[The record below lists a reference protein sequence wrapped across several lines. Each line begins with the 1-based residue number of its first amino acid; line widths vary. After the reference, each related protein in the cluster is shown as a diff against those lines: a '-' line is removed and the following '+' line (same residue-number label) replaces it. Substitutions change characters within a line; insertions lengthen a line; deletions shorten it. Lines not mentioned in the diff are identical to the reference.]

1 MTTTLTWSGDVDSTQ
16 PEGIKTGI
24 MLKKGERITVEATGW
39 IKVGKEDSAWAA
51 PQGLPGRIGSKSTLR
66 ARIGDGKQDYDIVNK
81 AAGWEAPADGELIL
95 FVADSHYADNSGSFE
110 ARVYRHE
117 ETNCCCDDKS
127 EQDAEN
133 LSPKHP
139 DGQAANQCGCEVD
152 PKNPPE
158 VPQMKAPET
167 DELYAIVLQDNYL
180 WKGNKDDNGDIYSH
194 DAKTGALKAKVVD
207 SAQRP
212 GQSNAITG
220 DGYHYMAVDTSTVY
234 RGKVGQTFEL
244 VSSISG
250 GEYLDGFAF
259 RQDDTGFMFRGL
271 NNTISWFKH
280 DPSTTNLALHKLT
293 VVPGPGETRI
303 AFGKQEEQWVTDIVF
318 DGNDRAWLIGFYGD
332 LWVVDDTRST
342 SEWKTR
348 YLWRFPQLTFA
359 PGYTRYIGI
368 AFDAAGNLFLAGG
381 QVEGNA
387 SPFGLF
393 SRGAA
398 ACRRFIARTTVQ
410 APTTVEVVYDGGP
423 QSGSYGDLSS
433 QAFPMVKI

>member
-1 MTTTLTWSGDVDSTQ
+1 MTTTRAWSGNVDSTTS
-16 PEGIKTGI
+16 EGIKTGI
-24 MLKKGERITVEATGW
+24 MLKKGERITLEATGW
-39 IKVGKEDSAWAA
+39 IKVGKEDTAWAA
-51 PQGLPGRIGSKSTLR
+51 PQGLPGRTGGKSTLR

-117 ETNCCCDDKS
+117 QDKHCCCDKDSGNS
-127 EQDAEN
+127 ESTAPGNPEQTP
-133 LSPKHP
+133 PK
-139 DGQAANQCGCEVD
+139 EEID
-152 PKNPPE
+152 PQNPPP
-158 VPQMKAPET
+158 VPET
-167 DELYAIVLQDNYL
+167 TLPESDELYAIVLQDNYL
-180 WKGNKDDNGDIYSH
+180 WKGNRDDNGDIYSH
-194 DAKTGALKAKVVD
+194 DIKTGALKKKVVD

-212 GQSNAITG
+212 GQSNAITR

-234 RGKVGQTFEL
+234 RGKPGETFEL
-244 VSSISG
+244 ISSISG

-259 RQDDTGFMFRGL
+259 RKDDTGFMFRGL
-271 NNTISWFKH
+271 YNTISWFEH
-280 DPSTTNLALHKLT
+280 NPNTTNLTLNKLT

-303 AFGKQEEQWVTDIVF
+303 AFGKQEDQWITDIVF

-342 SEWKTR
+342 SQWQTR

-387 SPFGLF
+387 LPFSVF

-410 APTTVEVVYDGGP
+410 APGNVEVIYDGGP

-433 QAFPMVKI
+433 QAFPKVTI